1 MTRRTRELTR
11 LGLWWLCASGA
22 LAGLLV
28 GFAGR
33 LLVGSYVVAASLV
46 AAAGMRLVLPP
57 RRAGGLRV
65 RARLLDV
72 ATLLIL
78 AAALVVAVNLV
89 DLRRR

>member
-1 MTRRTRELTR
+1 MTLRTRELTR
-11 LGLWWLCASGA
+11 LGLWWLVAAAA
-22 LAGLLV
+22 LAGLVV

-33 LLVGSYVVAASLV
+33 LLVGSYVVAAALV
-46 AAAGMRLVLPP
+46 AAAMLRLVLPP

-72 ATLLIL
+72 ATLLVL